1 MNERQIKLARLLIEH
16 DKFLPASF
24 YSKKLSVST
33 KTVFQDLET
42 LRLFIQPFSVEIER
56 LPSLGIHLSGEHS
69 AKSNFLKELES
80 ELSQDQLSPVNRRV
94 KFIQSVF
101 FEEDNPTLESLAEQ
115 YLVSKTSLYNDLKII
130 NEIMVSNGIEIISN
144 NDGLTSQGAENE
156 IQLAI
161 KQLVTHFSNLIEE
174 KSVNAKLYHFF
185 EKQLV
190 DIVSKILHKNF
201 RELTENVSDY
211 YMESLL
217 TTLLV
222 QCRRIQMGYHVEGED
237 DYLFSSIRYME
248 TFVVANDMSERLSQE
263 TVLNFSEADKDYLSR
278 QLFAHRVTTEV
289 KASDEKYV
297 DLVYR
302 LISRMSKIEKIDLT
316 QDEHLFNSLLYHIP
330 AMILRLK
337 RGIHI
342 ENPLLENI
350 RDQYSELFSIVWYAL
365 VIVEQQYNVILNDDE
380 ISFILIHFQIALDR
394 QSKANNIVIICQYGM
409 SSAQFIYSK
418 VRKFIPAH
426 DNVEISTLERFN
438 KSDKE
443 NIDLIISSIDIP
455 QSKTPFVKVT
465 PLVSNQD
472 YIKIME
478 AYTKY
483 LIQGAPFGLSDS
495 LDRNFEV
502 DVLSK
507 YINLKLISLQN
518 LFSDKADCLNSM
530 IDELEKRKLVLPAFR
545 KSVFERENTGN
556 TNLESGVALPHAD
569 PTTILKSHIYIVSLK
584 KSINWGDRTVKL
596 IIMVNLSEED
606 LQEIREV
613 VEELYQFIDEKK
625 KVDALVKVNDSVQ
638 MLQIFSTGGN

>member
-94 KFIQSVF
+94 KIIQSVF

>member
-1 MNERQIKLARLLIEH
+1 
-16 DKFLPASF
+16 
-24 YSKKLSVST
+24 
-33 KTVFQDLET
+33 
-42 LRLFIQPFSVEIER
+42 
-56 LPSLGIHLSGEHS
+56 
-69 AKSNFLKELES
+69 
-80 ELSQDQLSPVNRRV
+80 
-94 KFIQSVF
+94 
-101 FEEDNPTLESLAEQ
+101 
-115 YLVSKTSLYNDLKII
+115 
-130 NEIMVSNGIEIISN
+130 
-144 NDGLTSQGAENE
+144 
-156 IQLAI
+156 
-161 KQLVTHFSNLIEE
+161 
-174 KSVNAKLYHFF
+174 
-185 EKQLV
+185 
-190 DIVSKILHKNF
+190 
-201 RELTENVSDY
+201 

-394 QSKANNIVIICQYGM
+394 QSKASNIVIICQYGM

-507 YINLKLISLQN
+507 YVNLKLISLQN

-530 IDELEKRKLVLPAFR
+530 IDELEKRKLVLPTFR
-545 KSVFERENTGN
+545 KSVFEREDIGN

>member
-16 DKFLPASF
+16 DEFLPASF

-42 LRLFIQPFSVEIER
+42 LRLFIQPYSVEIER

-94 KFIQSVF
+94 KIIQSVF

-130 NEIMVSNGIEIISN
+130 NEIIVSTGIEIISN

-156 IQLAI
+156 IQLAV
-161 KQLVTHFSNLIEE
+161 KQLVKHFSNLIEE
-174 KSVNAKLYHFF
+174 KSVNAKFYHFF

-201 RELTENVSDY
+201 RELTEKVSDY

-248 TFVVANDMSERLSQE
+248 TFVVANDMSERLAQE

-302 LISRMSKIEKIDLT
+302 LISRMSKIVKIDLN

-394 QSKANNIVIICQYGM
+394 QSKANNIVIVCQYGM

-483 LIQGAPFGLSDS
+483 LIQGAPFGLFDS

-507 YINLKLISLQN
+507 YVNLKLISLQN

-530 IDELEKRKLVLPAFR
+530 IDELEKRKLVLPTFR
-545 KSVFERENTGN
+545 KSVFEREDIGN
-556 TNLESGVALPHAD
+556 TNLDSGVALPHAD

-638 MLQIFSTGGN
+638 MLQIFSTGGK

>member
-16 DKFLPASF
+16 DEFLPASF

-42 LRLFIQPFSVEIER
+42 LRLFIQPYSVEIER

-94 KFIQSVF
+94 KIIQSVF

-130 NEIMVSNGIEIISN
+130 NEIIVSTGIEIISN

-156 IQLAI
+156 IQLAV
-161 KQLVTHFSNLIEE
+161 KQLVKHFSNLIEE
-174 KSVNAKLYHFF
+174 KSVNAKFYHFF

-248 TFVVANDMSERLSQE
+248 TFVVANDMSERLAQE

-302 LISRMSKIEKIDLT
+302 LISRMSKIEKIDLN

-380 ISFILIHFQIALDR
+380 ISFILIHFQIALDH
-394 QSKANNIVIICQYGM
+394 QSKANNIVIVCQYGM

-507 YINLKLISLQN
+507 YVNLKLISLQN

-530 IDELEKRKLVLPAFR
+530 IDELEKRKLVLPTFR
-545 KSVFERENTGN
+545 KSVFEREDIGN
-556 TNLESGVALPHAD
+556 TNLDSGVALPHAD

-638 MLQIFSTGGN
+638 MLQIFSTGGK

>member
-1 MNERQIKLARLLIEH
+1 MLIEH

-42 LRLFIQPFSVEIER
+42 LRLFIQPYSVEIER

-94 KFIQSVF
+94 KIIQSVF

-115 YLVSKTSLYNDLKII
+115 YLVSKTSLYNDLKNI
-130 NEIMVSNGIEIISN
+130 NEIIVSNGIEIISN

-394 QSKANNIVIICQYGM
+394 QSKASNIVIICQYGM

-507 YINLKLISLQN
+507 YVNLKLISLQN

-530 IDELEKRKLVLPAFR
+530 IDELEKRKLVLPTFR
-545 KSVFERENTGN
+545 KSVFEREDIGN

>member
-16 DKFLPASF
+16 DEFLPASF

-42 LRLFIQPFSVEIER
+42 LRLFIQPYYVEIER
-56 LPSLGIHLSGEHS
+56 LPSLGIRLSGEHH
-69 AKSNFLKELES
+69 AKANFLKELEN
-80 ELSQDQLSPVNRRV
+80 ELSQDQLSPINRRV
-94 KFIQSVF
+94 KIIKSVF

-115 YLVSKTSLYNDLKII
+115 YLVSKTSLYNDLKIM
-130 NEIMVSNGIEIISN
+130 NEIIVSNNIEITSN
-144 NDGLTSQGAENE
+144 NDGLISQGQEND
-156 IQLAI
+156 IQSAA
-161 KQLVTHFSNLIEE
+161 KQLVAHFSNLCEE
-174 KSVNAKLYHFF
+174 NSINRKLYHFF
-185 EKQLV
+185 SKQLV
-190 DIVSKILHKNF
+190 DIVSKVLHKNF

-222 QCRRIQMGYHVEGED
+222 QCRRLKIGFHVEGEA

-248 TFVVANDMSERLSQE
+248 TFVVANEMSEELSQE
-263 TVLNFSEADKDYLSR
+263 TGLIFSEADKEYLSR

-289 KASDEKYV
+289 KASDETYV
-297 DLVYR
+297 DLVHR
-302 LISRMSKIEKIDLT
+302 LISRMSKIEKVDLT
-316 QDEHLFNSLLYHIP
+316 QDEHLFNSLIYHVP

-342 ENPLLENI
+342 ENPLLESI

-365 VIVEQQYNVILNDDE
+365 VIVEQQYDVILNDDE

-394 QSKANNIVIICQYGM
+394 QSKANNIIIVCQYGM
-409 SSAQFIYSK
+409 SSAQFIFSK

-426 DNVEISTLERFN
+426 DNVEISTMERFN

-455 QSKTPFVKVT
+455 QSKVPFVKVT
-465 PLVSNQD
+465 PLVSDQD

-483 LIQGAPFGLSDS
+483 LIQGELFGISAS
-495 LDRNFEV
+495 LEHAFEAE
-502 DVLSK
+502 VLNK
-507 YINLKLISLQN
+507 YISPQLINLQN
-518 LFSDKADCLNSM
+518 FFSDKADCLNNM
-530 IDELEKRKLVLPAFR
+530 IDELEKCRLVLPSFR
-545 KSVFERENTGN
+545 KSIFDREDIGN
-556 TNLESGVALPHAD
+556 TNLDSGVALPHAD

-584 KSINWGDRTVKL
+584 KAINWGDRTVKL

-606 LQEIREV
+606 LPEIREV

-625 KVDALVKVNDSVQ
+625 KVDTLVKIKDSSQ
-638 MLQIFSTGGN
+638 MLQIFSIGGN

>member
-42 LRLFIQPFSVEIER
+42 LRLFIQPYSVEIER

-69 AKSNFLKELES
+69 AKRNFLKELES

-94 KFIQSVF
+94 KIIQSVF

-130 NEIMVSNGIEIISN
+130 NEIIVSNGIEIISN

-201 RELTENVSDY
+201 RDLTENVSDY

-394 QSKANNIVIICQYGM
+394 QSKASNIVIICQYGM

-502 DVLSK
+502 DALSK
-507 YINLKLISLQN
+507 YVNLKLISLQN

-530 IDELEKRKLVLPAFR
+530 IDELEKRKLVLPTFR
-545 KSVFERENTGN
+545 KSVFEREDIGN

>member
-42 LRLFIQPFSVEIER
+42 LRLFIQPYSVEIER

-94 KFIQSVF
+94 KIIQSVF

-130 NEIMVSNGIEIISN
+130 NEIIVSNGIEIISN

-174 KSVNAKLYHFF
+174 KSVKAKLYHFF

-289 KASDEKYV
+289 KPSDEKYV

-394 QSKANNIVIICQYGM
+394 QSKASNIVIICQYGM

-507 YINLKLISLQN
+507 YVNLKLISLQN

-530 IDELEKRKLVLPAFR
+530 IDELEKRKLVLPTFR
-545 KSVFERENTGN
+545 KSVFEREDIGN